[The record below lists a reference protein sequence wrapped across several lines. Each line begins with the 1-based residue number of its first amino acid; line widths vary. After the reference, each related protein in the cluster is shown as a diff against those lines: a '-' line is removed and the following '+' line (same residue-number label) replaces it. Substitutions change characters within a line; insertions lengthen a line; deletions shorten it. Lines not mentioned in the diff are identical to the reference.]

1 MSYAFAFPAYSEI
14 SQVMGWLQA
23 ETGEPLLGSEAELR
37 NIIELM
43 PHPLFIKNSRSQV
56 VMMNQ
61 ACEVLWG
68 VSAAEAVGSN
78 GSTNLPPEQI
88 QLLREHDLHAFASGK
103 TCIDEAYLWNKARQ
117 GMGWLLTYKRP
128 TYHSDGSPHLLI
140 CSAIDITERKQKEA
154 ALEQALEQTRQVA
167 AQQRTAVESQ
177 HRRLALETQD
187 NLAQNL
193 MALKLDIAMLHART
207 GDQQPLLHERAAQAL
222 DTLNASISAVRDII
236 NELHPAT
243 LELGLSAAIE
253 WQLQQ
258 MARSQGLQYR
268 LLIPHDSAT
277 LSQQQTSALFHILQS
292 GLRYLGAGARQLQ
305 AELDLQADRLS
316 ITLSSDRPGSASADE
331 TAALNAMQERLA
343 TLGGKLRSTP
353 CSLQIS
359 VASAG
364 S

>member
-1 MSYAFAFPAYSEI
+1 
-14 SQVMGWLQA
+14 
-23 ETGEPLLGSEAELR
+23 
-37 NIIELM
+37 
-43 PHPLFIKNSRSQV
+43 
-56 VMMNQ
+56 MMNP

-68 VSAAEAVGSN
+68 VSSAEAVGTT
-78 GSTNLPPEQI
+78 GSAYLPPEQI
-88 QLLREHDLHAFASGK
+88 KLLREHDLHAFASGA

-128 TYHSDGSPHLLI
+128 TYHSDGTPHLLI

-154 ALEQALEQTRQVA
+154 ALEQALQQTRLIA
-167 AQQRTAVESQ
+167 AQQRDAVESQ

-193 MALKLDIAMLHART
+193 LALKLDIAMLQART
-207 GDQQPLLHERAAQAL
+207 GDQQPLLHERATQAL

-258 MARSQGLQYR
+258 MARRHGLQYR

-277 LSQQQTSALFHILQS
+277 LSQQLTSALFHIAQA
-292 GLRYLGAGARQLQ
+292 GLRYLAAGASELQ
-305 AELDLQADRLS
+305 AELDLQADRLA
-316 ITLSSDRPGSASADE
+316 ITLSSDRSNNGDE
-331 TAALNAMQERLA
+331 TATLTAMQERLA
-343 TLGGKLRSTP
+343 ALGGTLRATSR
-353 CSLQIS
+353 SLHIS
-359 VASAG
+359 VAGAI
-364 S
+364 